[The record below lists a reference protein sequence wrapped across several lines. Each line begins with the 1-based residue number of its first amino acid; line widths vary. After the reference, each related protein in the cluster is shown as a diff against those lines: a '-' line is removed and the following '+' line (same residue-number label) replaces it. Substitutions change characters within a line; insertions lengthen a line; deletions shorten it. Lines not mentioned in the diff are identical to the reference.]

1 MDISIITQGLSDALS
16 LEILL
21 YVALGVFIGQLVG
34 AIPGLS
40 GPLALAIAVPV
51 TYYLGTLPAI
61 AFLIGVNK
69 GGTVGGAVS
78 AILLNTPGSPEATAT
93 AFDGYP
99 LAKKGKPLKALKMA
113 LYASVSGD
121 TFSDLVL
128 ILVSAPLA
136 LVAIKMGP
144 AEISGVVILA
154 LSIIA
159 GLVGKSVIKGL
170 IAACFGIF
178 ISTIGIDPES
188 GIPRLDFGIVELQA
202 GLPLIAVAIGVLALG
217 EVIRQLETS
226 NKESSD
232 TLTLAAASPADRRV
246 SWAEYRTCLRTITR
260 SAVIGTAIGAI
271 PGLGA
276 SVAAFLGYGA
286 ARRASKQPDSFGQ
299 GNIEGIAAAE
309 AANSAVVG
317 ANLIPLLTLGIPGNV
332 AAALILGAFLIHGV
346 APGPLL
352 FEQQGRLIYGL
363 FGAMVLANICN
374 LVIGNLGLRLF
385 ALIVRAPSSIVL
397 SMVVLLC
404 MTGALI
410 RGGLYALIV
419 MLAFGVI
426 GYLMRKL
433 GFSIVPFI
441 IGFVLGPMFELSLR
455 QTVNLADGDIGYLLD
470 RPVALLLLVLAGVMI
485 VRFSLLRRKKTS

>member
-1 MDISIITQGLSDALS
+1 MDFSIIMQGLGDAFS

-21 YVALGVFIGQLVG
+21 YVVLGVFIGQLVG

-40 GPLALAIAVPV
+40 SIIAIAIAVPV

-61 AFLIGVNK
+61 AFLVGVNK

-99 LAKKGKPLKALKMA
+99 LAKQGKALKALKMA

-144 AEISGVVILA
+144 PEITAVVIFA

-159 GLVGKSVIKGL
+159 GLVGDSVIKGL

-178 ISTIGIDPES
+178 ITTIGIDPES
-188 GIPRLDFGIVELQA
+188 GLPRLAFGITDLQA

-217 EVIRQLETS
+217 EIIYQLESS
-226 NKESSD
+226 NRESGD
-232 TLTLAAASPADRRV
+232 TITLTTASVADRRV
-246 SWAEYRTCLRTITR
+246 SFREFRSCLRTISR
-260 SAVIGTAIGAI
+260 SAVIGTVMGAI
-271 PGLGA
+271 PGLGS

-286 ARRASKQPDSFGQ
+286 ARRASKQPESFGQ
-299 GNIEGIAAAE
+299 GNIEGVAAAE

-332 AAALILGAFLIHGV
+332 AAALILGAFLIHGI

-374 LVIGNLGLRLF
+374 LVIGNVGLRLF
-385 ALIVRAPSSIVL
+385 ALIVRAPSNIVL
-397 SMVVLLC
+397 SLVVLLC

-410 RGGLYALIV
+410 RGGMYSLIV
-419 MLAFGVI
+419 MLVFGVV
-426 GYLMRKL
+426 GYLMRRL
-433 GFSIVPFI
+433 GFSFVPFI
-441 IGFVLGPMFELSLR
+441 IGFVLGPMFELPLR
-455 QTVNLADGDIGYLLD
+455 QTVNLASGDIGYLLD
-470 RPVALLLLVLAGVMI
+470 HPVALFLLLLSALTI
-485 VRFSLLRRKKTS
+485 IRFSLQRRSN